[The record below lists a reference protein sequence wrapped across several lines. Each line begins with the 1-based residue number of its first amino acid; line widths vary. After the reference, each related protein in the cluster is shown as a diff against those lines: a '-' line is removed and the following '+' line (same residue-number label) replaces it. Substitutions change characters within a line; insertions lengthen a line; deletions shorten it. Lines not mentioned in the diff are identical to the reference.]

1 MEEMRYKLAKR
12 NGEIVEEDDDDE
24 EEEGGGAQEAKAAP
38 PPPPPPPLPKP
49 EGATETPSI
58 NIAPSGD
65 ESNAKNSVEGKE
77 KLRISTD
84 SNDLSEKGDPFSA
97 STDSVG
103 APLSSA
109 STKSKKLLSKP
120 DLSSILAKALMKYLI
135 NQHLSSNLTIFIFC
149 FLLLR

>member
-38 PPPPPPPLPKP
+38 PPPPPLPKP
-49 EGATETPSI
+49 EGASETPSI

-65 ESNAKNSVEGKE
+65 ESNKKNSVEGKE

-120 DLSSILAKALMKYLI
+120 DLSSILAKAFIKYLTNHI
-135 NQHLSSNLTIFIFC
+135 VSSNLTIFIFC